1 LAIYVLRR
9 LLLIPPVLALVSM
22 IAFGIILLLPGDPA
36 MAMLGEERS
45 HDRVAYETLRSELG
59 LDQPIPVQYVTWAG
73 RALRGD
79 FGLSARNQQPVGSL
93 VVLSLGPTLEL
104 SLLALAIALIVAV
117 PLGVLSAARPN
128 SSFDLVGTT
137 LALSG
142 IAMPSFLVGILLIF
156 AFGVWLHVL
165 PTGGFV
171 DPTRDP
177 LASLRLMILPAV
189 ALGASLSAALMRQI
203 RSEMLEVFGQDYVT
217 TARAKGLAE
226 QVVVVRHALRNALIP
241 VITLIG
247 VQIGRLFGGAVVI
260 ETIFAIPGMGRLAV
274 QSIFLRDF
282 PVVQAIVLV
291 MALAVLLSNLV
302 ADMLYGVVDP
312 RVAYD

>member
-1 LAIYVLRR
+1 VYILRR
-9 LLLIPPVLALVSM
+9 LALIPPVLALVSM

-36 MAMLGEERS
+36 LAMLGEERS
-45 HDRVAYETLRSELG
+45 HDRVAYEALRSELG
-59 LDQPIPVQYVTWAG
+59 LDQPIPVQYLTWAG

-79 FGLSARNQQPVGSL
+79 FGVSARNQQPVGSL
-93 VVLSLGPTLEL
+93 VLLSLGPTLEL
-104 SLLALAIALIVAV
+104 SLIALTIALVVAV

-128 SSFDLVGTT
+128 SLFDLFGTT

-142 IAMPSFLVGILLIF
+142 IALPSFLLGILLIF

-171 DPTRDP
+171 DATRNP
-177 LASLRLMILPAV
+177 GESLRLMVLPAV

-203 RSEMLEVFGQDYVT
+203 RSEMLEVFGHDYVT

-226 QVVVVRHALRNALIP
+226 QAVVVQHALRNALIP

-302 ADMLYGVVDP
+302 ADVLYGVVDP
-312 RVAYD
+312 RVAYN

>member
-1 LAIYVLRR
+1 
-9 LLLIPPVLALVSM
+9 
-22 IAFGIILLLPGDPA
+22 
-36 MAMLGEERS
+36 
-45 HDRVAYETLRSELG
+45 
-59 LDQPIPVQYVTWAG
+59 
-73 RALRGD
+73 
-79 FGLSARNQQPVGSL
+79 
-93 VVLSLGPTLEL
+93 
-104 SLLALAIALIVAV
+104 
-117 PLGVLSAARPN
+117 
-128 SSFDLVGTT
+128 
-137 LALSG
+137 
-142 IAMPSFLVGILLIF
+142 
-156 AFGVWLHVL
+156 
-165 PTGGFV
+165 
-171 DPTRDP
+171 
-177 LASLRLMILPAV
+177 
-189 ALGASLSAALMRQI
+189 MRQI

-302 ADMLYGVVDP
+302 ADVLYGVVDP

>member
-1 LAIYVLRR
+1 LAVFVLRR
-9 LLLIPPVLALVSM
+9 LVLIPPVLVLVSM

-36 MAMLGEERS
+36 LAILGEERS
-45 HDRVAYETLRSELG
+45 HDRAAYEALRTELG
-59 LDQPIPVQYVTWAG
+59 LDRPIPVQYVTWAA
-73 RALRGD
+73 RALHGD
-79 FGLSARNQQPVGSL
+79 LGLSARNHQPVGSL
-93 VVLSLGPTLEL
+93 VLLSLGPTLEL
-104 SLLALAIALIVAV
+104 SLLALGIALIVAL

-128 SSFDLVGTT
+128 SLFDLAGTT

-142 IAMPSFLVGILLIF
+142 IAMPSFLLGILLIF

-171 DPTRDP
+171 DATRNPTE
-177 LASLRLMILPAV
+177 SLRLMILPAT
-189 ALGASLSAALMRQI
+189 ALAAGLAAALMRQV
-203 RSEMLEVFGQDYVT
+203 RSEMLEVLGHDYVT
-217 TARAKGLAE
+217 TARAKGLADYG
-226 QVVVVRHALRNALIP
+226 VVVQHALRNALIP

-247 VQIGRLFGGAVVI
+247 VQIARLFGGAVVI

-274 QSIFLRDF
+274 QSLFLRDF

-302 ADMLYGVVDP
+302 ADILYGVVDP
-312 RVAYD
+312 RVAYH